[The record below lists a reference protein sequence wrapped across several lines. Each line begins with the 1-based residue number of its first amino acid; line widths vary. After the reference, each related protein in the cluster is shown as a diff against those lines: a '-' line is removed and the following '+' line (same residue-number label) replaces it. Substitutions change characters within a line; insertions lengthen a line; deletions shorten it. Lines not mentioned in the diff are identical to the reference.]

1 MRRNVGYYLLQGYI
15 PAGLIVILSWIS
27 FWIDSEAT
35 ADRVYIGLCIKNYIK
50 ISFLIDSHIGITCVL
65 SLTTLTLDIRSH
77 IPAVPYFTAIDYFF
91 IICYL
96 FLLASLIQ
104 FTAVHRYLEVIR
116 ILIISQDFFFSNL
129 CLFFLVS
136 SFNNKWQCDR

>member
-35 ADRVYIGLCIKNYIK
+35 ADRVYIGLNPHRFD
-50 ISFLIDSHIGITCVL
+50 SSPFLSLSLPLGVTCVL
-65 SLTTLTLDIRSH
+65 SLTTLTLDVRAH

-104 FTAVHRYLEVIR
+104 FTAVHRYLEVK
-116 ILIISQDFFFSNL
+116 ILFSLSLSYFFF
-129 CLFFLVS
+129 
-136 SFNNKWQCDR
+136 